1 MPFTLDPFLPFI
13 AVGNGTGVEVAGEGR
28 LDGRIGH
35 GSIAFLSLVFG
46 SAPHM

>member
-28 LDGRIGH
+28 LGGH
-35 GSIAFLSLVFG
+35 SCRSLR
-46 SAPHM
+46 PHSFR

>member
-28 LDGRIGH
+28 LGGLFCR
-35 GSIAFLSLVFG
+35 S
-46 SAPHM
+46 